1 MPVIPE
7 NIINLS
13 TNTVPETVIEIDI
26 DDVGRVFVIEAKAQA
41 DRAQGYAETSAGY
54 VSRAEIAA
62 GRAEASETSA
72 TASATSASASATSA
86 TASATTASTDA
97 DRAETAATSATSD
110 ADRAEAARDA
120 AEDLI
125 PGEGL
130 VGDFLQ
136 KTVDGAQWA
145 TIPGGSSIWGGITGN
160 IENQTDL
167 RLKFD
172 TKITA
177 PATGS
182 TGQLLSKTA
191 SGTEWVDAPNSAV
204 WGLIQGNLSDQTD
217 VYNAIN
223 AKGSVNTVNGIQPNA
238 QKNVQVDVELTQ
250 AQYDALPATK
260 LTNNVNYFIKDG
272 AYRPQGSVIDSAGVM
287 YDNTESGLTSDTVQ
301 GAIDENASAIEE
313 LNNGLTWKTAGQV
326 TGTTSISLPSEYNE
340 IFIISY
346 APTHYIYLQFI
357 PRGALVSSERL
368 IANGFQSSYYGTWY
382 VSETAVRLG
391 SYKDNGN
398 DYKNACSTTVYYR

>member
-145 TIPGGSSIWGGITGN
+145 TIPGGGAIWGGITGTLD
-160 IENQTDL
+160 NQSDL
-167 RLKFD
+167 RDRLD

-272 AYRPQGSVIDSAGVM
+272 AYRPQGSVIDAEGVM

-313 LNNGLTWKTAGQV
+313 LSAGLIVQFPSTGWTTTETV
-326 TGTTSISLPSEYNE
+326 NGTTYYTQTVSVTSVSGKPIVGITPISGTLPTGAEQSA
-340 IFIISY
+340 FDSVSY
-346 APTHYIYLQFI
+346 FTANDTANTIKGYATSAPANNFAVVVK
-357 PRGALVSSERL
+357 GAR
-368 IANGFQSSYYGTWY
+368 
-382 VSETAVRLG
+382 
-391 SYKDNGN
+391 
-398 DYKNACSTTVYYR
+398 